1 MKRKLLGLLIIL
13 GLLSIFPIYR
23 YYTNANIFAKA
34 VLEHA
39 STLGKWSTGSISSN
53 YSGEITINNVT
64 FTPNGYKQNI
74 NFENAVIKTDPL
86 FLLKSDPN
94 ELNYML
100 PETLSL
106 SVNSAILGSNASDLY
121 DSLKEDSMWMV
132 LAGFAGSFGCD
143 RNTSLSFNTRD
154 WENILSKDQ
163 LFNLD
168 LFYSRQS
175 NGSLDVDLIIDA
187 ENQFS
192 ATWSSNLKQSY
203 KDPVIS
209 LNELIVEKLYYNYLD
224 YGFNLKRNNA
234 CMKNYSD
241 SFAKYR
247 LSSAEHI
254 QNYLRT
260 HFAKELP
267 PLLISWYQR
276 MLAPDV
282 EYNAIFSLKERQYLN
297 TILDSDQINFY
308 QKASVEV
315 ASTDNKFIP
324 ITLKEIDFTAID
336 SELLKRENLKRSE
349 LEKQAKTKKQQFK
362 KNPYAPIIHTIG
374 FKKSKKVSLSQ
385 ISSIINKR
393 VRIKTKRGRPISGY
407 IRAEKNGVITIE
419 TNLKIGSA
427 QFTLE
432 VKQIS
437 SIELIR

>member
-1 MKRKLLGLLIIL
+1 MKRKILGLLIIL
-13 GLLSIFPIYR
+13 GLLSIYPIYR

-39 STLGKWSTGSISSN
+39 SILGKWSTGSISSN
-53 YSGEITINNVT
+53 YSGELTINNVT
-64 FTPNGYKQNI
+64 FTPNGYRQNI
-74 NFENAVIKTDPL
+74 SFENIVIKTDPM

-106 SVNSAILGSNASDLY
+106 SINSAVLDRNASDLSDGLKK
-121 DSLKEDSMWMV
+121 DSLWMV

-143 RNTSLSFNTRD
+143 RDTTLSFNSSD
-154 WENILSKDQ
+154 WENILSTGQ

-168 LFYSRQS
+168 LFYSRQT

-203 KDPVIS
+203 NDPVIS

-234 CMKNYSD
+234 CMKNYND

-282 EYNAIFSLKERQYLN
+282 EYNAIISLKERQYLS
-297 TILDSDQINFY
+297 TILDTDQVDFY

-324 ITLKEIDFTAID
+324 ISLKEIDFTAID
-336 SELLKRENLKRSE
+336 SELLKRESLKRRE
-349 LEKQAKTKKQQFK
+349 LETKAAAKKQQFK
-362 KNPYAPIIHTIG
+362 KNSYAPIIHIIG
-374 FKKSKKVSLSQ
+374 SKKSKKVSLSQ
-385 ISSIINKR
+385 INSIINKR

-407 IRAEKNGVITIE
+407 IRAKKNGIITIE
-419 TNLKIGSA
+419 TNLKMGSA
-427 QFTLE
+427 QFTLKVE
-432 VKQIS
+432 QVS

>member
-1 MKRKLLGLLIIL
+1 M
-13 GLLSIFPIYR
+13 
-23 YYTNANIFAKA
+23 
-34 VLEHA
+34 
-39 STLGKWSTGSISSN
+39 
-53 YSGEITINNVT
+53 
-64 FTPNGYKQNI
+64 
-74 NFENAVIKTDPL
+74 
-86 FLLKSDPN
+86 
-94 ELNYML
+94 
-100 PETLSL
+100 
-106 SVNSAILGSNASDLY
+106 
-121 DSLKEDSMWMV
+121 
-132 LAGFAGSFGCD
+132 
-143 RNTSLSFNTRD
+143 
-154 WENILSKDQ
+154 
-163 LFNLD
+163 
-168 LFYSRQS
+168 
-175 NGSLDVDLIIDA
+175 DVDLIIDA

-349 LEKQAKTKKQQFK
+349 LEKKAELKKQQIKTKPFT
-362 KNPYAPIIHTIG
+362 PIIHTIG

>member
-13 GLLSIFPIYR
+13 GLLSAYPIYR
-23 YYTNANIFAKA
+23 YYANANVFAKA
-34 VLEHA
+34 VLDHL

-53 YSGEITINNVT
+53 YDGKISINNVS
-64 FTPNGYKQNI
+64 FTLNGYRQNI
-74 NFENAVIKTDPL
+74 SFENIVIKTDPM

-106 SVNSAILGSNASDLY
+106 SVNSALFGSNATDLY
-121 DSLKEDSMWMV
+121 DALRNDSMWMV

-143 RNTSLSFNTRD
+143 RDTTLSFNVSD
-154 WENILSKDQ
+154 WKNILSTAQ

-168 LFYSRQS
+168 LFYSRQT

-192 ATWSSNLKQSY
+192 ATWSSNLKQSFN
-203 KDPVIS
+203 DPVIS

-282 EYNAIFSLKERQYLN
+282 EYNAIISLKDRQYLS
-297 TILDSDQINFY
+297 TILDTQQVDFY

-324 ITLKEIDFTAID
+324 ISLKEIDFTAID
-336 SELLKRENLKRSE
+336 SELLKKENLKRSE

-362 KNPYAPIIHTIG
+362 KNSYAPIIHTIG
-374 FKKSKKVSLSQ
+374 SKKSKKIPLSQ

-393 VRIKTKRGRPISGY
+393 VRIKTKRGRPISGF
-407 IRAEKNGVITIE
+407 IRAEKNGIITIE
-419 TNLKIGSA
+419 TNLKKGSA

-432 VKQIS
+432 VKQVS
-437 SIELIR
+437 SIELLR

>member
-1 MKRKLLGLLIIL
+1 MKNKLLGLIIIL
-13 GLLSIFPIYR
+13 GLLSIYPIYR
-23 YYTNANIFAKA
+23 YYSNADVFARA
-34 VLEHA
+34 VLDHLSA
-39 STLGKWSTGSISSN
+39 LGKWSTGSIISH
-53 YSGEITINNVT
+53 YDGDITINNLT
-64 FTPNGYKQNI
+64 FTPNGRSQHINI
-74 NFENAVIKTDPL
+74 GNIVIKTDPM
-86 FLLKSDPN
+86 FLLKSDSN

-106 SVNSAILGSNASDLY
+106 SVNSALLEGNATDIYEGLR
-121 DSLKEDSMWMV
+121 KDSMWMV

-143 RNTSLSFNTRD
+143 RDATLSFNSSD
-154 WENILSKDQ
+154 WKNILAPGQ

-168 LFYSRQS
+168 LFYSRQP
-175 NGSLDVDLIIDA
+175 NGSLDVDLIVDA

-203 KDPVIS
+203 NDPVIS
-209 LNELIVEKLYYNYLD
+209 LNNLIVEKLYYNYLD

-234 CMKNYSD
+234 CMKNYSN

-282 EYNAIFSLKERQYLN
+282 EYNAIFTLNERQYLN
-297 TILDSDQINFY
+297 IIVDTDQVSLY
-308 QKASVEV
+308 QKARVEI

-324 ITLKEIDFTAID
+324 ISLKEIDFTAID
-336 SELLKRENLKRSE
+336 SELLKRESLKRE
-349 LEKQAKTKKQQFK
+349 ALEKKAQAKKHQIK
-362 KNPYAPIIHTIG
+362 KNIYAPIIHTIG
-374 FKKSKKVSLSQ
+374 KKLSKNVSLSK
-385 ISSIINKR
+385 INTVLNKR
-393 VRIKTKRGRPISGY
+393 VRIKTKRGRPITGF

-419 TNLKIGSA
+419 TSLKIGSA

-432 VKQIS
+432 IRQIS